1 MKYIVCKNAEDAIK
15 KCKNGLN
22 TKHFQPPSNLPPKTS
37 DLPPKTSKNL
47 RTHLYMFPFV
57 CKTKLILKKGPGRGV
72 RKKRIFL
79 FSIFFLELIFQ
90 ELLSLSNKKI
100 GYFFVKIFVKIL

>member
-37 DLPPKTSKNL
+37 DLPPKTSE
-47 RTHLYMFPFV
+47 H
-57 CKTKLILKKGPGRGV
+57 
-72 RKKRIFL
+72 IFIC
-79 FSIFFLELIFQ
+79 S
-90 ELLSLSNKKI
+90 LLS
-100 GYFFVKIFVKIL
+100 VKQNSF

>member
-37 DLPPKTSKNL
+37 DLPPNTSKNL
-47 RTHLYMFPFV
+47 RPTSEYSFIMFPFV
-57 CKTKLILKKGPGRGV
+57 CKTKLILKKGPGREV
-72 RKKRIFL
+72 RKKRVLFIFN
-79 FSIFFLELIFQ
+79 IFFRT
-90 ELLSLSNKKI
+90 
-100 GYFFVKIFVKIL
+100 YF